1 MSPFHSSSESCIIS
15 LIGVFAYPNIVMTMD
30 KIDITK
36 EVTRLHAEFCS
47 ALADTRRLLL
57 IYALAEGPKNVS
69 ELTQE
74 LGVSQPSVSRHLK
87 TLRERGL
94 VIAHR
99 QGSNVVYE
107 VVDERL
113 IQALDLLRAVMRDQW
128 ARRAELI
135 DESTQQS

>member
-1 MSPFHSSSESCIIS
+1 MRLLQSTFGSCIIS
-15 LIGVFAYPNIVMTMD
+15 LIDVFAYPNVVMFMD
-30 KIDITK
+30 KIDITQ
-36 EVTRLHAEFCS
+36 EVTRLHADFCS

-94 VIAHR
+94 VFAHR
-99 QGSNVVYE
+99 SGNNVVYQ

-128 ARRAELI
+128 TRRAELI
-135 DESTQQS
+135 DESAQQN